1 MNKKAAIIGG
11 SMAGLFAANFL
22 QRINWDYT
30 IHEIVSEP
38 LSGRGAGI
46 ATYNELAELV
56 KLTTGFNKTLG
67 TKCSERIVLDD
78 KNNIIFKTKYPQV
91 FTSWQYLYDILLSNI
106 NKNNYFLGDECINI
120 IKNNNETN
128 VKFKNGKVI
137 KADLVIIANGIRSKL
152 KKLVDNNEPEF
163 AGYIGWRGLVDE
175 GKLSEKTF
183 DLMSEHFCFVLPQNQ
198 QFLTYPVAGSGQD
211 GLKIGKRRINWLWYK
226 PITNKKYNEL
236 LIGKSGKIY
245 EHGIP
250 PQEIKDEFI
259 LSLKDEAKQKLPN
272 SGTELLEK
280 TEQILIQPIYDLRSE
295 KMVKD
300 NLITIGDCA
309 FTARPHAGMGVTK
322 AALDCFDL
330 VKYLSEISENN
341 LNDKLKIWQSKRVK
355 EGFFLVNKSRE
366 MGSYITNNA
375 DITMPEN
382 KKVLEETAVSI
393 SDIKNYPNKI
403 NLFK

>member
-175 GKLSEKTF
+175 GNLSKKTF
-183 DLMSEHFCFVLPQNQ
+183 DLMSEYFCFVLPQNQ

-272 SGTELLEK
+272 SGIELLEK

>member
-226 PITNKKYNEL
+226 PITKKEYNEL
-236 LIGKSGKIY
+236 LVGKSGKIY

-250 PQEIKDEFI
+250 PQEIKNEFI

-272 SGTELLEK
+272 SGIELLEK

-330 VKYLSEISENN
+330 VKNLSEISENN
-341 LNDKLKIWQSKRVK
+341 LTDKLKIWQSKRVK

>member
-198 QFLTYPVAGSGQD
+198 QFLTYPVAGSSQD

-272 SGTELLEK
+272 SGIELLEK

>member
-175 GKLSEKTF
+175 RNLSKKTF
-183 DLMSEHFCFVLPQNQ
+183 DLMSEYFCFVLPQNQ

-272 SGTELLEK
+272 SGIELLEK

-295 KMVKD
+295 RMVKD

>member
-106 NKNNYFLGDECINI
+106 NKNNYFLGDECIDI

-175 GKLSEKTF
+175 GNLSKKTF
-183 DLMSEHFCFVLPQNQ
+183 DLMSEYFCFVLPQNQ

-272 SGTELLEK
+272 SGIELLEK

-341 LNDKLKIWQSKRVK
+341 LTDKLKIWQSKRVK

>member
-106 NKNNYFLGDECINI
+106 NKNNYFLGDECIDI

-198 QFLTYPVAGSGQD
+198 QFLTYPVAGSSQD

-272 SGTELLEK
+272 SGIELLEK

>member
-22 QRINWDYT
+22 QKINWDYT

-106 NKNNYFLGDECINI
+106 NKNNYFLGDECIDI

-152 KKLVDNNEPEF
+152 KKLVDSNEPEF

-175 GKLSEKTF
+175 GNLSEKTF
-183 DLMSEHFCFVLPQNQ
+183 DLMSEYFCFVLPQNQ

-259 LSLKDEAKQKLPN
+259 LSLKDETKQKLPN
-272 SGTELLEK
+272 SGIELLEK

-295 KMVKD
+295 RMVKD

-330 VKYLSEISENN
+330 VKNLSEISENN
-341 LNDKLKIWQSKRVK
+341 LTDKLKIWQSKRVK

-366 MGSYITNNA
+366 MGSYITNNEC
-375 DITMPEN
+375 ITMPEN

>member
-22 QRINWDYT
+22 QRINWDYS

-175 GKLSEKTF
+175 GSLSKKTF
-183 DLMSEHFCFVLPQNQ
+183 DLMSEYFCFVLPQNQ

-272 SGTELLEK
+272 SGIELLEK

>member
-272 SGTELLEK
+272 SGIELLEK

>member
-56 KLTTGFNKTLG
+56 KLTTGFDKTLG

-175 GKLSEKTF
+175 GNLSKKTF
-183 DLMSEHFCFVLPQNQ
+183 DLMSEYFCFVLPQNQ

-272 SGTELLEK
+272 SGIELLEK

-322 AALDCFDL
+322 AAFDCFDL
-330 VKYLSEISENN
+330 VKNLSEISENN

-355 EGFFLVNKSRE
+355 EGYFLVNKSRE

>member
-1 MNKKAAIIGG
+1 
-11 SMAGLFAANFL
+11 MAGLFAANFL
-22 QRINWDYT
+22 KKINWDYT
-30 IHEIVSEP
+30 IHELVSEP

-46 ATYNELAELV
+46 ATYKELAELV
-56 KLTTGFNKTLG
+56 KLTTGFDKTLG
-67 TKCSERIVLDD
+67 TKCSERIVLDY

-106 NKNNYFLGDECINI
+106 NKTNYFLGDECIDI

-137 KADLVIIANGIRSKL
+137 KADLIIIANGIRSKL
-152 KKLVDNNEPEF
+152 KKLVDKNEPEF

-175 GKLSEKTF
+175 GNLSKKTF
-183 DLMSEHFCFVLPQNQ
+183 DLMSKYFCFVLPQNQ
-198 QFLTYPVAGSGQD
+198 QFLTYPVAGSGKD
-211 GLKIGKRRINWLWYK
+211 GLKTGKRRINWLWYK
-226 PITNKKYNEL
+226 PITNEKYKEM
-236 LIGKSGKIY
+236 LIGKSGKKY
-245 EHGIP
+245 DHGIP
-250 PQEIKDEFI
+250 PQEIRDEFI
-259 LSLKDEAKQKLPN
+259 LLLKDEARQKLPN
-272 SGTELLEK
+272 SGVELLEK
-280 TEQILIQPIYDLRSE
+280 TEQILIQPIYDLKSE
-295 KMVKD
+295 RMVKN

-330 VKYLSEISENN
+330 MKTLSGISKNN

-355 EGFFLVNKSRE
+355 EGFFLVNRSRE
-366 MGSYITNNA
+366 MGSYITNNES
-375 DITMPEN
+375 ITMPKN

-393 SDIKNYPNKI
+393 SDIKDYPNQI